1 MALSEPPNMASLTQS
16 RVLARNVVYNWI
28 GLLLPL
34 FVAMFAIPLLVKG
47 LGNERFGVLALSWV
61 VLGYF
66 GVFDFGLGRVITK
79 MIGEKL
85 GSNQSEK
92 VSPIFWTGLLFLLLL
107 GLMMTAV
114 LYFISPLLVFR
125 LLKISAALQHEAL
138 QAFRIL
144 SASVIFIILTV
155 GLRAVQEA
163 YQKFAVLNVIRT
175 INGVLIYLAPLALI
189 PFTTQISL
197 YVLVLAVIRFLVM
210 VINAAACTMQFPQI
224 RRTFSLDMRLA
235 KPMFQLGGWMSVSN
249 LIGPV
254 MVYFDRF
261 LMGAWISVAAVA
273 FYVTPYEVVIK
284 LLVITSAVVQV
295 LFPAFSMSF
304 SADREK
310 TSLLYSRAIRFLLF
324 AFFPV
329 VLAIILF
336 SRIGLTLW
344 LTPDFAEKSTRV
356 AQWLA
361 IGVFLNAPG
370 QIAYI
375 FLQAG
380 GRPDLTAKLHLLET
394 PLYLAALFGG
404 VKLWGISGAAFVWA
418 MRLLVDTTVLLFLS
432 DRMLPAPILKNNRSK
447 MVMLTAALLFA
458 ALTFLHLSP
467 AHSIFIFS
475 ALTAAFF
482 FFFLFFMITPQER
495 ALVLWRPFSGYR
507 LFFMNWR
514 WKIRVLHEKND

>member
-1 MALSEPPNMASLTQS
+1 MALLESPNLASLTHS
-16 RVLARNVVYNWI
+16 RVLAKNVVYNWV
-28 GLLLPL
+28 GMLLPIV
-34 FVAMFAIPLLVKG
+34 VAMIAIPLLVKG

-85 GSNQSEK
+85 GSSQHDD
-92 VSPIFWTGLLFLLLL
+92 VPLVFWTGLLFLLLL
-107 GLMMTAV
+107 GLVMTAI
-114 LYFISPLLVFR
+114 LYFISPLLVFQ
-125 LLKISAALQHEAL
+125 LLKISAALQQEAL
-138 QAFRIL
+138 RAFRIL

-197 YVLVLAVIRFLVM
+197 YVLVLAVVRFLVM
-210 VINAAACTMQFPQI
+210 VINAAACALQFPQI
-224 RRTFSLDMRLA
+224 RRTLRLDMRLA
-235 KPMFQLGGWMSVSN
+235 KPMFQLGGWMSISN

-261 LMGAWISVAAVA
+261 LLGAWISVAAVT
-273 FYVTPYEVVIK
+273 FYVTPYEVVTK
-284 LLVITSAVVQV
+284 LLVIISAVVQV

-304 SADREK
+304 CADRERL
-310 TSLLYSRAIRFLLF
+310 SLLYSRAIRFLLF

-336 SRIGLTLW
+336 SRIGLSLW

-361 IGVFLNAPG
+361 IGIFLNAPG

-375 FLQAG
+375 LLQAG
-380 GRPDLTAKLHLLET
+380 GRPDLTAKLHLVET
-394 PLYLAALFGG
+394 PLYLAALFVG
-404 VKLWGISGAAFVWA
+404 VKFWGISGAAFVWA
-418 MRLLVDTTVLLFLS
+418 MRLLADTTVLLFLS
-432 DRMLPAPILKNNRSK
+432 EKMLTAPIIKNKTSK
-447 MVMLTAALLFA
+447 VTILTAALVFV
-458 ALTFLHLSP
+458 ALAFSHLSLMS
-467 AHSIFIFS
+467 SIIIFVGLS
-475 ALTAAFF
+475 AAFL
-482 FFFLFFMITPQER
+482 FFFLLFLVTPQER
-495 ALVLWRPFSGYR
+495 ALVLWKPLAGGR
-507 LFFMNWR
+507 LLFVNWR
-514 WKIRVLHEKND
+514 WKNRVFHENND